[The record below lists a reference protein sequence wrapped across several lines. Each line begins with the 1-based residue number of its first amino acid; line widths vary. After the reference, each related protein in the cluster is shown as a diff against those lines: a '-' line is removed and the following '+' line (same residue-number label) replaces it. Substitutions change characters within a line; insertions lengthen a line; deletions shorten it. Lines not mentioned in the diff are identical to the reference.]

1 MIRSLLRML
10 KHISLAVL
18 AIVCA
23 VCIAEVGLRGHQL
36 YRQCNARGGCEFAP
50 QPCPLAFHALPP
62 LQQVTHADLRTGEEI
77 AIRTNRLGLRGPDV
91 ETPKRPE
98 VIRIVCLGDDATFAA
113 DVSEE
118 STFVALV
125 QQELSRQSG
134 SPVEV
139 VNAGIPGYC
148 PLLTLAWARQH
159 LVALQPDL
167 VVLCCDRSD
176 VADDRRIRPLA
187 RYADNGTLESICHPA
202 AAPRPHNFVQAIEQE
217 FQLAALLR
225 RTLSASLGGESVS
238 ADLSRDWDDAPDSTG
253 SDALQ
258 IRQTWEPIAAL
269 QELCDQ
275 IAADFVVAL
284 VPSLPTG
291 GSTADS
297 QDWTLQLLAE
307 ATDQAGVPYLD
318 VTADFPPQADPPLF
332 VRRTGVL
339 SADGHALF
347 AELLSWAIL
356 RRNSQTGGGA
366 GSPAAVMPASATRPA
381 EPPPRQTAPTP
392 AGTPPADAVPA
403 DGAAGSS
410 PSPLPTLRRP
420 RADEDVPDWAR

>member
-1 MIRSLLRML
+1 ML
-10 KHISLAVL
+10 KHITLAML

-23 VCIAEVGLRGHQL
+23 VCVAEVGLRGYQL
-36 YRQCNARGGCEFAP
+36 YRQCEAGGVCEISP
-50 QPCPLAFHALPP
+50 RPCPLAFHSLPP
-62 LQQVTHADLRTGEEI
+62 LQQVTHADRQSGGQI

-91 ETPKRPE
+91 ETPKTPE

-113 DVSEE
+113 DIPEE
-118 STFVALV
+118 GTFTVLV
-125 QQELSRQSG
+125 QQKLSRQSG

-176 VADDRRIRPLA
+176 VSDDRRVRPLA
-187 RYADNGTLESICHPA
+187 RYDEDGTLESICHPA
-202 AAPRPHNFVQAIEQE
+202 AAQRPHNFAQAIEQE

-225 RTLSASLGGESVS
+225 RTLSSSLGEDAAST
-238 ADLSRDWDDAPDSTG
+238 DLSRNWDAGADPTG

-258 IRQTWEPIAAL
+258 IRQTWQPIAAL

-275 IAADFVVAL
+275 LSADFVVAL
-284 VPSLPTG
+284 VPSLPAE
-291 GSTADS
+291 GSTPS
-297 QDWTLQLLAE
+297 QDWTLQLLTE

-318 VTADFPPQADPPLF
+318 VTADFPPQTSPSLF
-332 VRRTGVL
+332 SDRTGAL
-339 SADGHALF
+339 SAEGHQLF

-356 RRNSQTGGGA
+356 RRNSETGSIPD
-366 GSPAAVMPASATRPA
+366 SPAAITPASATRQA
-381 EPPPRQTAPTP
+381 APPPMQSTPQTSAP
-392 AGTPPADAVPA
+392 
-403 DGAAGSS
+403 AAN
-410 PSPLPTLRRP
+410 PSPLPTIRRP
-420 RADEDVPDWAR
+420 RAEEEVPDWAR